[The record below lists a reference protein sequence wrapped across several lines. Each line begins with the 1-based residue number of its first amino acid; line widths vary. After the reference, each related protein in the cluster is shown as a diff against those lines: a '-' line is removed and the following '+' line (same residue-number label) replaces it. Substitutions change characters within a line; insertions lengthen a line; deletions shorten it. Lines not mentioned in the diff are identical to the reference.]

1 MVEGKFIH
9 FPDSSYSNEIVL
21 SKVIA
26 NKLNVKVGDPVTI
39 HFFQNPPR
47 FRKLTVSGIY
57 ETNLSEYFDSKV
69 VIGDIRLIQRLN
81 DWSDSIAGGIEI
93 YLRDNVSVEE
103 AQLKLESLLEK
114 DMKKNFDKDAE
125 TIREK
130 YLQVFEWLD
139 LLDRQVGILLV
150 IILFVICVNMI
161 SIILILV
168 MERTQMIGIL
178 KALGASNGLIRS
190 VFIYNG
196 IGLIAKGL
204 FLGNLLGI
212 GFCFLQDKF
221 KIIGLNPEDYYMKF
235 VPVSWH
241 WDVILLLNLLTF
253 LIVTTVLLLP
263 TAIVARITPIKA
275 IRFD

>member
-1 MVEGKFIH
+1 
-9 FPDSSYSNEIVL
+9 
-21 SKVIA
+21 
-26 NKLNVKVGDPVTI
+26 
-39 HFFQNPPR
+39 
-47 FRKLTVSGIY
+47 
-57 ETNLSEYFDSKV
+57 
-69 VIGDIRLIQRLN
+69 
-81 DWSDSIAGGIEI
+81 
-93 YLRDNVSVEE
+93 
-103 AQLKLESLLEK
+103 
-114 DMKKNFDKDAE
+114 
-125 TIREK
+125 
-130 YLQVFEWLD
+130 
-139 LLDRQVGILLV
+139 
-150 IILFVICVNMI
+150 
-161 SIILILV
+161 
-168 MERTQMIGIL
+168 MIGIL